1 MVEIIKT
8 ASVGFICYE
17 SLKCFGKKDYA
28 DVVAFC
34 SVLSTGVMIIGK
46 IGGWYNGLMNSQIVQ
61 LAEKIFG

>member
-34 SVLSTGVMIIGK
+34 SVLSTGVMVVSK
-46 IGGWYNGLMNSQIVQ
+46 IGGWYDNLMNSALVQ
-61 LAEKIFG
+61 LIEKIFG